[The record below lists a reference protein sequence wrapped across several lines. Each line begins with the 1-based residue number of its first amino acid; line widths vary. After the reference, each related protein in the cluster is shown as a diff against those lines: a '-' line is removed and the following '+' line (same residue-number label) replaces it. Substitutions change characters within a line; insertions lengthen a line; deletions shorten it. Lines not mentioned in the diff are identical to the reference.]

1 MYFNEQS
8 LDGLNTIYCDELFI
22 GGELF
27 TSGTG
32 PTGDTGPQ
40 GIAGSSS
47 SVFPYKA
54 ETISLSPPIS
64 NSTIEWNNAVQTS
77 STIIYISH
85 LNLNN
90 IDIDPIL
97 NLIQIN
103 DTFIIQTNTDST
115 KYKKW
120 TVTSNSTFSTYTALG
135 VSLIS
140 STFSFAHNDNVDLFL
155 FRVGPQGA
163 TGSTGLEYFQ
173 EISWE

>member
-90 IDIDPIL
+90 IDIDPI
-97 NLIQIN
+97 
-103 DTFIIQTNTDST
+103 D
-115 KYKKW
+115 
-120 TVTSNSTFSTYTALG
+120 VAG
-135 VSLIS
+135 
-140 STFSFAHNDNVDLFL
+140 
-155 FRVGPQGA
+155 RA
-163 TGSTGLEYFQ
+163 T
-173 EISWE
+173 

>member
-1 MYFNEQS
+1 MNFNEQS
-8 LDGLNTIYCDELFI
+8 IDGLNTIYCDELFI

-40 GIAGSSS
+40 GVAGSSS

-64 NSTIEWNNAVQTS
+64 NNMIEWNNAVQTS

-115 KYKKW
+115 KYQKW
-120 TVTSNSTFSTYTALG
+120 SVTSNTTFSTYSALG

-140 STFSFAHNDNVDLFL
+140 STFLFGHNDNVDLFL
-155 FRVGPQGA
+155 FRVGPSGP
-163 TGSTGLEYFQ
+163 TGSTG
-173 EISWE
+173 ST